1 MVCATCY
8 FKSFVGCVV
17 RAVKRFQITFL
28 YEISFVHQLIK
39 TKFKFV
45 HRFCWFVL
53 LMNLWLLRYIIRI
66 CMLN

>member
-53 LMNLWLLRYIIRI
+53 LMNL
-66 CMLN
+66 